1 MIITSLLTVRQDVTS
16 RLSSVSWQFYLRWNK
31 KKQNHFFVCQK
42 TCWSDTWLSH
52 KVYRFSALQQIRKKT
67 KPKITIPPYFSSLIE
82 KNGVRLGMCF
92 VVDVSAIFC
101 ILIVRCYGFFASKP
115 NVSCFLHA
123 KISLSID
130 ILSEHFVYFL
140 FVLSSWRIGLKL
152 AWLWLVAC
160 IFLFFWH
167 VRVFVHTSLYIADRP
182 SKVITIIDPKINVGT
197 CILLKI
203 SFQFPWSIFFSR
215 WIVTELLTLVNIT
228 SKYNVNS
235 ILMSNF
241 KECYCFF
248 NLYLYLKNLQFTLI
262 LFQ

>member
-1 MIITSLLTVRQDVTS
+1 MLEWHLAVAQSLSFLGTPANQ
-16 RLSSVSWQFYLRWNK
+16 
-31 KKQNHFFVCQK
+31 
-42 TCWSDTWLSH
+42 
-52 KVYRFSALQQIRKKT
+52 KKT

-197 CILLKI
+197 CIFLKI
-203 SFQFPWSIFFSR
+203 SFQFPWSIFFFSLNCHETF
-215 WIVTELLTLVNIT
+215 VFG
-228 SKYNVNS
+228 KH
-235 ILMSNF
+235 
-241 KECYCFF
+241 
-248 NLYLYLKNLQFTLI
+248 NLKI
-262 LFQ
+262 